1 MRKLTIGLALGALF
15 VLGLTTSAYGASTEA
30 TWNST
35 ATGSAAGGSKSA
47 PAAFTGTWTLT
58 AVNNINPSFRPATPS
73 SWSWSWEGVTVKQT
87 GIPFCTPEQINDSK
101 SIAGCPAGSHIG
113 QGDIPGAAFGPTGLG
128 EGPNTE
134 CNGKKFD
141 LFNGPAGSLT
151 LSIDGPPELCGT
163 LGFLGAYPIPIT
175 TAGGKSTMTWNIPD
189 NLQHPFPGA
198 EGTLRGGSM
207 PFNPLKAPKKKAK
220 KGKKKPKKSF
230 LFTSIN
236 CKGPRDFTMTVV
248 DTFGTHVI
256 NTTAGNCKAPKKKK
270 KK

>member
-15 VLGLTTSAYGASTEA
+15 ALGLTTSAYGASTEA
-30 TWNST
+30 TWNAT
-35 ATGSAAGGSKSA
+35 ATGSPQGGNKATPA
-47 PAAFTGTWTLT
+47 PFTGTWTLT
-58 AVNNINPSFRPATPS
+58 ATNNINPSYRPATPS
-73 SWSWSWEGVTVKQT
+73 SWTWSWEGVTVKQN

-113 QGDIPGAAFGPTGLG
+113 QGDIPGAAFGPTGLA

-141 LFNGPAGSLT
+141 LFNGPHGALT

-163 LGFLGAYPIPIT
+163 LGFLGAYPIVLAQSGNST
-175 TAGGKSTMTWNIPD
+175 TMTWNIPD

-207 PFNPLKAPKKKAK
+207 PFNPLKPTTKKKK
-220 KGKKKPKKSF
+220 KGKKGKKQF
-230 LFTSIN
+230 LFTSTN

-248 DTFGTHVI
+248 DTFGTHTI
-256 NTTAGNCKAPKKKK
+256 HTTAGTCKPPKKKK